1 MTSGGEDQRP
11 VEYLCRLCGAQLEV
25 RVSFKGKI
33 VWTVEP
39 GDPDF
44 GAKEPELRGDSK
56 EPRLLCSADAL
67 HQTGF
72 RLVDGEIEPDPSFT
86 G

>member
-1 MTSGGEDQRP
+1 MATVGEDQHT

-33 VWTVEP
+33 VWAVDA
-39 GDPDF
+39 GDPNF
-44 GAKEPELRGDSK
+44 GSKEPELRGDSK

-72 RLVDGEIEPDPSFT
+72 RLTDGEIECDASFT

>member
-1 MTSGGEDQRP
+1 VATDDEDQDP
-11 VEYLCRLCGAQLEV
+11 VEYRCRLCGAQLEV

-33 VWTVEP
+33 VWAVDA

-44 GAKEPELRGDSK
+44 GSKEPELRGDSK

-72 RLVDGEIEPDPSFT
+72 RLADGEIERDPSFT

>member
-1 MTSGGEDQRP
+1 VASDGEDQHP

-44 GAKEPELRGDSK
+44 GSKEPELRGDSK
-56 EPRLLCSADAL
+56 EPHLLCSADAL

-72 RLVDGEIEPDPSFT
+72 RLTDGEIERDPSSKD
-86 G
+86 